1 MRLHLSAFE
10 SPTMQARKNIAI
22 LSVLLALVAFGAVRY
37 ENFAGAYN
45 LFAFLRYNAMFVLV
59 AIGMAFV
66 IITGG
71 IDLSVGKV
79 AALSSVVS
87 ALLSSHSPLLAIGA
101 GVLAGG
107 LCGLVN
113 GLIIARMRLQP
124 FIVTLATSLGAYG
137 LALRLADNQPVD
149 VSWETWFTEFGQGDL
164 LGMPVPFLIALVV
177 FIGAAVALRYSSFG
191 QRTLAVG
198 GSAEAARMMGLN
210 VERSLIEVYT
220 LSGLLAGLA
229 GVILAAQFA
238 AGQPNEGMGWDLVA
252 ISAVVLG
259 GTLLSGGVGSIIST
273 VMGALLLGLIFN
285 LLNFENGL
293 GVLNLSVYWQA
304 VIRGAFLLVV
314 ILMQARLARPKPA
327 A

>member
-1 MRLHLSAFE
+1 
-10 SPTMQARKNIAI
+10 MQARKNLGI
-22 LSVLLALVAFGAVRY
+22 LCVLLALVAFGAVRY
-37 ENFAGAYN
+37 ENFAGSYN
-45 LFAFLRYNAMFVLV
+45 LLAFLRYNAMFVLV

-79 AALSSVVS
+79 AALASVVS
-87 ALLSSHSPLLAIGA
+87 ALFSGRSPELAIAA
-101 GVLAGG
+101 GVLTGG
-107 LCGLVN
+107 LCGLLN
-113 GLIIARMRLQP
+113 GLVIARMRLQP

-137 LALRLADNQPVD
+137 LALRLANNQPVD
-149 VSWETWFTEFGQGDL
+149 VSWETWFTAFGQGDL
-164 LGMPVPFLIALVV
+164 LGMPIPFLIALAV
-177 FIGAAVALRYSSFG
+177 FIAAAVALKYTRFG
-191 QRTLAVG
+191 QRVLAVG
-198 GSAEAARMMGLN
+198 GSAEASRLMGIN
-210 VERSLIEVYT
+210 VERGLVEVYT

-229 GVILAAQFA
+229 GTILAAQFA

-259 GTLLSGGVGSIIST
+259 GTLLSGGVGSIVAT

-293 GVLNLSVYWQA
+293 GVFNLSVYWQS

-314 ILMQARLARPKPA
+314 ILMQARLSRPRSLA
-327 A
+327 

>member
-1 MRLHLSAFE
+1 
-10 SPTMQARKNIAI
+10 MQARKNIGI
-22 LSVLLALVAFGAVRY
+22 LCVLLALVAFGAVRY
-37 ENFAGAYN
+37 ENFAASYN

-79 AALSSVVS
+79 AALASVVS
-87 ALLSSHSPLLAIGA
+87 ALFSGRSPELAIAA
-101 GVLAGG
+101 GVLTGG
-107 LCGLVN
+107 LCGLLN

-137 LALRLADNQPVD
+137 LALRLANNQPVD
-149 VSWETWFTEFGQGDL
+149 VSWETWFTAFGQGDL
-164 LGMPVPFLIALVV
+164 LGMPTPFLIALAV
-177 FIGAAVALRYSSFG
+177 FIAAAVALNYTRFG
-191 QRTLAVG
+191 QRVLAVG
-198 GSAEAARMMGLN
+198 GSAEASRLMGIN
-210 VERSLIEVYT
+210 VERGLVEVYT

-229 GVILAAQFA
+229 GTILAAQFA

-259 GTLLSGGVGSIIST
+259 GTLLSGGVGSIVAT

-293 GVLNLSVYWQA
+293 GVFNLSVYWQS

-314 ILMQARLARPKPA
+314 ILMQARLSRPRSLA
-327 A
+327 

>member
-1 MRLHLSAFE
+1 
-10 SPTMQARKNIAI
+10 MQARKNIGI
-22 LSVLLALVAFGAVRY
+22 LCVLLALVAFGAIRY
-37 ENFAGAYN
+37 ENFAGSYN

-79 AALSSVVS
+79 AALASVVS
-87 ALLSSHSPLLAIGA
+87 ALFSGRSPELAIAA
-101 GVLAGG
+101 GVLTGG
-107 LCGLVN
+107 LCGLLN

-137 LALRLADNQPVD
+137 LALRLANNQPVD
-149 VSWETWFTEFGQGDL
+149 VSWETWFTAFGQGDL
-164 LGMPVPFLIALVV
+164 LGMPTPFLIALAV
-177 FIGAAVALRYSSFG
+177 FIAAAVALNYTRFG
-191 QRTLAVG
+191 QRVLAVG
-198 GSAEAARMMGLN
+198 GSAEASKLMGIN
-210 VERSLIEVYT
+210 VERGLVEVYT

-229 GVILAAQFA
+229 GTILAAQFA

-259 GTLLSGGVGSIIST
+259 GTLLSGGVGSIVAT

-293 GVLNLSVYWQA
+293 GVFNLSVYWQS

-314 ILMQARLARPKPA
+314 ILMQARLSRPRSLA
-327 A
+327 

>member
-1 MRLHLSAFE
+1 
-10 SPTMQARKNIAI
+10 MQARKNLGI
-22 LSVLLALVAFGAVRY
+22 LCVLLALVAFGTLRY
-37 ENFAGAYN
+37 ENFAGTYN

-79 AALSSVVS
+79 AALASVVS
-87 ALLSSHSPLLAIGA
+87 ALFSGRSPELAIAA
-101 GVLAGG
+101 GVLTGG
-107 LCGLVN
+107 LCGLLN

-137 LALRLADNQPVD
+137 LALRLANNQPVD
-149 VSWETWFTEFGQGDL
+149 VSWETWFTAFGQGDL
-164 LGMPVPFLIALVV
+164 LGMPIPFLIALAV
-177 FIGAAVALRYSSFG
+177 FIAAAVALNYTRFG
-191 QRTLAVG
+191 QRVLAVG
-198 GSAEAARMMGLN
+198 GSAEASRLMGIN
-210 VERSLIEVYT
+210 VERGLVEVYT

-229 GVILAAQFA
+229 GTILAAQFA

-259 GTLLSGGVGSIIST
+259 GTLLSGGVGSIVAT

-293 GVLNLSVYWQA
+293 GVFNLSVYWQS

-314 ILMQARLARPKPA
+314 ILMQARLSRPRSLA
-327 A
+327 

>member
-1 MRLHLSAFE
+1 
-10 SPTMQARKNIAI
+10 MQARKNLGI
-22 LSVLLALVAFGAVRY
+22 LCVLLALIAFGTIRY
-37 ENFAGAYN
+37 ENFAGTYN

-87 ALLSSHSPLLAIGA
+87 ALFSGRSPELAIAA
-101 GVLAGG
+101 GVLTGG
-107 LCGLVN
+107 LCGLLN

-137 LALRLADNQPVD
+137 LALRLANNQPVD
-149 VSWETWFTEFGQGDL
+149 VSWETWFTAFGQGDL
-164 LGMPVPFLIALVV
+164 LGMPIPFLIALAV
-177 FIGAAVALRYSSFG
+177 FIAAAVALNYTRFG
-191 QRTLAVG
+191 QRVLAVG
-198 GSAEAARMMGLN
+198 GSAEASRLMGLN
-210 VERSLIEVYT
+210 VERGLVEVYT

-229 GVILAAQFA
+229 GTILAAQFA

-259 GTLLSGGVGSIIST
+259 GTLLSGGVGSIVAT

-293 GVLNLSVYWQA
+293 GVFNLSVYWQS

-314 ILMQARLARPKPA
+314 ILMQARLSRPRSLA
-327 A
+327 